1 MADQKTIRLVA
12 TNSVRHNKQ
21 AYAIGREFE
30 ADEAS
35 AARLIELGVA
45 VKATSKEGREAVK
58 AAEAAAD
65 DAADATT
72 EPAPA
77 ESTARTAT
85 KGASDRSPSKGASK
99 GGSR

>member
-1 MADQKTIRLVA
+1 MADKKTIRLVA

-21 AYAIGREFE
+21 AYAVGREFE
-30 ADEAS
+30 ADETS

-45 VKATSKEGREAVK
+45 VKATSKEGRAAIKE
-58 AAEAAAD
+58 AEAAAY
-65 DAADATT
+65 DAAATT

-77 ESTARTAT
+77 ATERTAT
-85 KGASDRSPSKGASK
+85 KSASDRSPSKGAAK